1 MSYTPENQVLQTRIM
16 SSSNDEYTQDIKIFI
31 KDTEGT
37 NRVIV
42 EQLDEGND
50 LPIKYEVTDFKKGY
64 FVATVDKELFT
75 EFVVYSYNNNGS
87 TVSET
92 LVVDP
97 LVPYDFSIHLSSDKI
112 VVNGNT
118 RSGSRLF
125 DYNIYTSST
134 TTLQHVKKGVIS
146 TTNPVI
152 QISDLSKGA
161 YILDVRSGNKQ
172 KSVKFVK

>member
-1 MSYTPENQVLQTRIM
+1 M
-16 SSSNDEYTQDIKIFI
+16 
-31 KDTEGT
+31 
-37 NRVIV
+37 
-42 EQLDEGND
+42 
-50 LPIKYEVTDFKKGY
+50 
-64 FVATVDKELFT
+64 FT